1 MGTLA
6 HPAIVISGVVVHEAG
21 SLITEYPGESTSTN
35 FSIYN
40 PMGNQFKG
48 TLDLDR
54 LRTFIRM
61 AAVQPLII
69 VRFFIDP
76 LNLAIYYMLFS
87 CRFIHLISFKPRSNK
102 GERYL
107 DPLIRV
113 FENLLGA
120 INFQNFWGVCNI
132 ESISTFIS
140 ILGFRVVCATC
151 GRQVQRP
158 EFRLARSK

>member
-6 HPAIVISGVVVHEAG
+6 HPAIVILGVVVYEAG

-61 AAVQPLII
+61 AAVQLLII
-69 VRFFIDP
+69 VRFFFRS
-76 LNLAIYYMLFS
+76 LESGHVLYVVSM
-87 CRFIHLISFKPRSNK
+87 SFYSS
-102 GERYL
+102 YQ
-107 DPLIRV
+107 
-113 FENLLGA
+113 F
-120 INFQNFWGVCNI
+120 
-132 ESISTFIS
+132 
-140 ILGFRVVCATC
+140 
-151 GRQVQRP
+151 
-158 EFRLARSK
+158 